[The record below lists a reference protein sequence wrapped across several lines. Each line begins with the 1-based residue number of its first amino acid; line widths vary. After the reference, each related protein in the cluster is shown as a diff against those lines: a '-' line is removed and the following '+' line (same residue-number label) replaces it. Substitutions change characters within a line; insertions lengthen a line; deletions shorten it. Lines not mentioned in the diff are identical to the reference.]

1 MFSVYK
7 PVVLCKDC
15 LCWDIVNGE
24 CMRLIDG
31 TTSPNK
37 LKCDECDFCSHGKS
51 HAGEMQKLHEKFSD
65 VNAMSIPKSVWDKV
79 LIGSSLLEEYT
90 LWNEEVN
97 KKEGNV

>member
-15 LCWDIVNGE
+15 LCWDVTRRE

-31 TTSPNK
+31 GVSANR

-51 HAGEMQKLHEKFSD
+51 HAWEMQKLHEKFPD
-65 VNAMSIPKSVWDKV
+65 VEAMSIPMEVWDKV
-79 LIGSSLLEEYT
+79 LLGSSLLEEYT
-90 LWNEEVN
+90 LWNEKMN
-97 KKEGNV
+97 KKDGNA